1 MWSTSPYV
9 AKQIEGIGPSH
20 AKSLAQANLINM
32 EQLRNCDPGR
42 LEMVIALQSASFF
55 IVYSSMSLNLFQI
68 LHRNPPFGIKVSYR
82 AL

>member
-20 AKSLAQANLINM
+20 AKSLARANLINM

-42 LEMVIALQSASFF
+42 LEMVLELQNASNV
-55 IVYSSMSLNLFQI
+55 IVCS
-68 LHRNPPFGIKVSYR
+68 PV
-82 AL
+82 